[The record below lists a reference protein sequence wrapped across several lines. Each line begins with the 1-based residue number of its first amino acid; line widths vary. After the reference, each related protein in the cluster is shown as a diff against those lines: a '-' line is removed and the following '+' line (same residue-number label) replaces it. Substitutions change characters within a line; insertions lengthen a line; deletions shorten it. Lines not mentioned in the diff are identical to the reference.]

1 MKIGTLT
8 LENNIFLA
16 PMAGITDLPF
26 RKICRRYG
34 ASLVYTEMVSA
45 KGLHYRDKKTP
56 QHRGCDAAACGVSLV
71 RVTVVPAR
79 AGSVSAAAVVHQAS
93 MLA

>member
-1 MKIGTLT
+1 MKIGTLIT
-8 LENNIFLA
+8 ENNIFLA

-56 QHRGCDAAACGVSLV
+56 QLMKIDGDERPCALQIFGSDAD
-71 RVTVVPAR
+71 
-79 AGSVSAAAVVHQAS
+79 
-93 MLA
+93 